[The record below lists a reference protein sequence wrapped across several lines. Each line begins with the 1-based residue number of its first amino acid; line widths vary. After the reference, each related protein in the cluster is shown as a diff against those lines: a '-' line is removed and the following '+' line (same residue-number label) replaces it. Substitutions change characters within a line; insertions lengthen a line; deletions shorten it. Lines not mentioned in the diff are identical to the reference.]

1 MNRRPILFLLT
12 IIATVAAT
20 NLVCQAQQTL
30 LTHHVREVT
39 RTGEAQSISRLSATQ
54 SLNLDVVLALRHQPE
69 LQNFL
74 EELYDPSSPSY
85 RHFLTVQDFTAR
97 FGPSQEDYNSV
108 IRFAKA
114 SGFTITG
121 GSLDSME
128 VQLRGSVGAVEKAFH
143 VTMGVYQHPTENRMF
158 YAPDREPTV
167 DLPFQLWHIS
177 GLDNYSIP
185 RPASLHKNAK
195 IKSNAVQGSCP
206 GGYYCGSDMRAAYYG
221 GTLTGTGQSVGLL
234 EYLGYD
240 IADLHT
246 YFTNTKQTLNV
257 SITGVSTDGSSLNCA
272 EPGCDDTEQILDM
285 TQAVSMAPGL
295 KGLYVFVGQTDTAL
309 LASMSTHT
317 PLVGQ
322 IGSSWTWQPS
332 DPSTDDP
339 YFQKFAAQGQSYF
352 QAAGDNGAFT
362 TSSTYVYPGDDAY
375 VTVVGGTDLQIASAG
390 GAWSSETAW
399 SDGGGG
405 VYTPDAIPIP
415 AWQQLA
421 GVITSPN
428 KGSTSLRNSPDVSA
442 EANFDFYVC
451 ADQQPCAGGWG
462 GTSFATP
469 MWAGYMA
476 LVNQQALANGNPQLG
491 FVNPAIYQIG
501 VGSGY
506 GAAFHDIKSGSNG
519 EPTTT
524 GYDLAT
530 GWGSPNGSGLVN
542 ALAASAPKP
551 SFTLSAAPNS
561 LTVTQGNESST
572 TVDIAAQ
579 NGFTGSV
586 TLSASG
592 LPGGVTANFS
602 PNPATTSSTLSLTA
616 SATAATGTVTVTI
629 TGTSSALTNS
639 TSLGLTVNA
648 ASSSGAAVSLSP
660 ASLTWGT
667 IKVGTTA
674 PERTVTVKNTG
685 TATLDI
691 SSITTSGDFGQKIIA
706 SSCGSTLAA
715 KKACQIEVTFT
726 PTATGVR
733 TGTLTI
739 NDNAPNTP
747 QTVPLTGTGK

>member
-1 MNRRPILFLLT
+1 MNRRLILFLLT

-39 RTGEAQSISRLSATQ
+39 RTGEAQSIFRLSATQ

-114 SGFTITG
+114 SGFMITG

-158 YAPDREPTV
+158 YAPDREPSV

-257 SITGVSTDGSSLNCA
+257 PITGVSTDGSSLNCA

-339 YFQKFAAQGQSYF
+339 YFQRFAAQGQSYF

-362 TSSTYVYPGDDAY
+362 TSLHLCLSGRRCVCHSSRWDRL
-375 VTVVGGTDLQIASAG
+375 TDCFRRWRLEFGNRMVRWWRRCLYSG
-390 GAWSSETAW
+390 RD
-399 SDGGGG
+399 SDSC
-405 VYTPDAIPIP
+405 V
-415 AWQQLA
+415 
-421 GVITSPN
+421 
-428 KGSTSLRNSPDVSA
+428 
-442 EANFDFYVC
+442 
-451 ADQQPCAGGWG
+451 
-462 GTSFATP
+462 
-469 MWAGYMA
+469 
-476 LVNQQALANGNPQLG
+476 
-491 FVNPAIYQIG
+491 
-501 VGSGY
+501 
-506 GAAFHDIKSGSNG
+506 
-519 EPTTT
+519 
-524 GYDLAT
+524 
-530 GWGSPNGSGLVN
+530 
-542 ALAASAPKP
+542 
-551 SFTLSAAPNS
+551 
-561 LTVTQGNESST
+561 
-572 TVDIAAQ
+572 
-579 NGFTGSV
+579 
-586 TLSASG
+586 
-592 LPGGVTANFS
+592 
-602 PNPATTSSTLSLTA
+602 
-616 SATAATGTVTVTI
+616 AATGRRDH
-629 TGTSSALTNS
+629 
-639 TSLGLTVNA
+639 
-648 ASSSGAAVSLSP
+648 LSP
-660 ASLTWGT
+660 IRVQHLCGILRTFRPKPILIFTSVPINSRARADGAVPVLQRRCGPVTW
-667 IKVGTTA
+667 
-674 PERTVTVKNTG
+674 R
-685 TATLDI
+685 
-691 SSITTSGDFGQKIIA
+691 
-706 SSCGSTLAA
+706 
-715 KKACQIEVTFT
+715 
-726 PTATGVR
+726 
-733 TGTLTI
+733 
-739 NDNAPNTP
+739 
-747 QTVPLTGTGK
+747 